1 MGDTNEEQESRENS
15 PIDWDRD
22 TQEKFGQLIAKIP
35 VFLRSLAK
43 EKVLKRA
50 ETIVKDDHRT
60 VIVEKDMVDAFFI
73 ETPFGFHGPL
83 KTDMEEIQIDYT
95 KYGHPQ

>member
-1 MGDTNEEQESRENS
+1 MDNSTENEINWDES
-15 PIDWDRD
+15 
-22 TQEKFGQLIAKIP
+22 TQQQFEQLIAKIP
-35 VFLRSLAK
+35 VFLRSMAK
-43 EKVLKRA
+43 EKVSKRA
-50 ETIVKDDHRT
+50 ETIVRDDNRT
-60 VIVEKDMVDAFFI
+60 VIGEKDMVDAFFI